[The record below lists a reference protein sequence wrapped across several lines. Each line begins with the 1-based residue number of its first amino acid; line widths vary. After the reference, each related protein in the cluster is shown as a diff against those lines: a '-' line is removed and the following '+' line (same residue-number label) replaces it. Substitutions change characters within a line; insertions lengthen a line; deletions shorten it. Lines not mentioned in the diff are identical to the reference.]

1 MTQRIVVA
9 ILLLLL
15 AALHVQL
22 QTGRGS
28 LPEVAELRQRLREQ
42 KAANAQAQLQI
53 DQLASEVADLR
64 DGLDTVEEKAHHDL
78 SMVKPKMAD
87 KRVVRCLN
95 CCCSA
100 NKSV

>member
-1 MTQRIVVA
+1 MNARIVVA

-15 AALHVQL
+15 AARNVQL

-64 DGLDTVEEKAHHDL
+64 DGLDTVEEKARHDL
-78 SMVKPKMAD
+78 SMVKPNEIFVQYEKP
-87 KRVVRCLN
+87 
-95 CCCSA
+95 
-100 NKSV
+100 